1 MPADIQREVDE
12 KVGGRVRD
20 NTIAL
25 ESKGGQK
32 INESKLVQPAFKMV
46 LTAVGGFAYRR
57 DDGVIVCPIS
67 SLRP

>member
-1 MPADIQREVDE
+1 MCLPADIQREVDE
-12 KVGGRVRD
+12 KVRGTAIV
-20 NTIAL
+20 L

>member
-1 MPADIQREVDE
+1 MTGYIVQN
-12 KVGGRVRD
+12 GTLRVRD
-20 NTIAL
+20 NTIVL